1 MLNKYLKVVLILV
14 SYAVV
19 SAAQADT
26 STMFKQVVDKP
37 MNAVYPAVYQA
48 LEDARFFVVF
58 EANIGK
64 NLTRFADRW
73 GEDYNRSQ
81 LNGIRSMV
89 FCNVWYANAVSNA
102 DPDMLG
108 LCPLRL
114 SLYEK
119 NGATTILFARPSV
132 IAAKSKAL
140 STLKEVEAEVITAIK
155 RAAKKVQ
162 SVSSANKKVK

>member
-1 MLNKYLKVVLILV
+1 MLAGFVL
-14 SYAVV
+14 AGG
-19 SAAQADT
+19 AQADD
-26 STMFKQVVDKP
+26 SSMYKQLVDKP
-37 MNAVYPAVYQA
+37 MAEVYPAIYQA

-58 EANIGK
+58 EPNIGK
-64 NLTRFADRW
+64 NLKRFARRW

-81 LNGIRSMV
+81 LDGIRSMV

-114 SLYEK
+114 SVYEK
-119 NGATTILFARPSV
+119 NGATTILFARPTV

-140 STLKEVEAEVITAIK
+140 ATLEEVEAEVIAAIK
-155 RAAKKVQ
+155 SGAKKSQLDKNQV
-162 SVSSANKKVK
+162 KK